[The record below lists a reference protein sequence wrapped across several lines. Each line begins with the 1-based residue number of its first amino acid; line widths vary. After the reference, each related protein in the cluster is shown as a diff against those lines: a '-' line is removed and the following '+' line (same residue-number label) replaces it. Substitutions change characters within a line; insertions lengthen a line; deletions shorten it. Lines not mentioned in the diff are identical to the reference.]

1 MEGSQKP
8 NFIAPWIFVLSNFQN
23 GLFSSVY
30 YPCVCTF
37 ALRFILDFLFLKFDG
52 SIIIFPSY
60 FSLEYENFFH
70 HTSPIVITYH
80 FFVAICMNNAPL
92 LISWN
97 APYCS
102 KQFYFYLFP
111 PKLLKTTI
119 YCCQSLFYF
128 FLFFF
133 VFIILLI
140 WLQVKSGPSF
150 YFIYVSTR

>member
-1 MEGSQKP
+1 M
-8 NFIAPWIFVLSNFQN
+8 LSNFQN
-23 GLFSSVY
+23 GSFASVYY